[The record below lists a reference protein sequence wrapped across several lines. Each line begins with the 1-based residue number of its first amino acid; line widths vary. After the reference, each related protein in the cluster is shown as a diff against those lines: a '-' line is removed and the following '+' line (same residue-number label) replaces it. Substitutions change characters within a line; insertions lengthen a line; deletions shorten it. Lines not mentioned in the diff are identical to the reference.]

1 MEACP
6 VHATSA
12 GRVNTVKRARGGVR
26 HRQGC
31 GRAKER
37 GGTSAT
43 VPTSAHDDVAVA
55 RRVRERNRRHGA
67 VRAMNVARV
76 VAVIDGDGELGRRR
90 IAPKPLADVL
100 DVGVRELEHLREVVD
115 HSGVDRAA
123 PGVRMVREGDAPG
136 LALRAEEVELE
147 RRIVVLLS

>member
-1 MEACP
+1 MW
-6 VHATSA
+6 TRKRT
-12 GRVNTVKRARGGVR
+12 GRYQCDRTDLGAWRRRGGASCSR
-26 HRQGC
+26 TKSPSRRCACDERCTCRRCHRL
-31 GRAKER
+31 
-37 GGTSAT
+37 
-43 VPTSAHDDVAVA
+43 
-55 RRVRERNRRHGA
+55 
-67 VRAMNVARV
+67 
-76 VAVIDGDGELGRRR
+76 IDGDGELGRRR